1 MFAPKRIHELYY
13 LSQTKRPL
21 CIHSLSDS
29 VAWTQVQLFISSC
42 YCDLI
47 SIVSLNYV
55 LFYRQSQYYVHLIG
69 QQACVAIVSEKYH
82 TAVHLLLLKDRISI
96 QYLNILQPK
105 YLYICCRWS
114 IITIIMLFAFSDSP
128 NNPNYSENNR
138 KNGRF
143 LKAFIPLKINMFQIL
158 NPLKVLKIDD
168 VLFNIYRLERM
179 YLSLYNRYV
188 SINVSI
194 VTIYL
199 SLYNRYFTRLVRSF
213 SLSVYFPV
221 IYSTLQNEHNL
232 TIFNSLLYIDIKE
245 NNFCILWKIIKP
257 KLTKC

>member
-55 LFYRQSQYYVHLIG
+55 LFYRQSQYNVHLIG
-69 QQACVAIVSEKYH
+69 QQACVTIVSEKYH

-114 IITIIMLFAFSDSP
+114 IITIIILFAFSDSP

-138 KNGRF
+138 KMADF
-143 LKAFIPLKINMFQIL
+143 LKHIYHFKKIN
-158 NPLKVLKIDD
+158 VS
-168 VLFNIYRLERM
+168 NIEPVKRVK
-179 YLSLYNRYV
+179 NRWCFVQYI
-188 SINVSI
+188 SFGTNVSI
-194 VTIYL
+194 VI
-199 SLYNRYFTRLVRSF
+199 
-213 SLSVYFPV
+213 
-221 IYSTLQNEHNL
+221 
-232 TIFNSLLYIDIKE
+232 
-245 NNFCILWKIIKP
+245 
-257 KLTKC
+257 

>member
-1 MFAPKRIHELYY
+1 MVIFCSTWYRRTMTVKYKY
-13 LSQTKRPL
+13 LNLMLIAIQRGQLLRCLLQRGSTNYTIWV
-21 CIHSLSDS
+21 IHSLSDS

-55 LFYRQSQYYVHLIG
+55 LFYRQSQYYVHLIE

-138 KNGRF
+138 KMVDF
-143 LKAFIPLKINMFQIL
+143 LKH
-158 NPLKVLKIDD
+158 
-168 VLFNIYRLERM
+168 IY
-179 YLSLYNRYV
+179 
-188 SINVSI
+188 
-194 VTIYL
+194 
-199 SLYNRYFTRLVRSF
+199 
-213 SLSVYFPV
+213 
-221 IYSTLQNEHNL
+221 H
-232 TIFNSLLYIDIKE
+232 
-245 NNFCILWKIIKP
+245 
-257 KLTKC
+257 